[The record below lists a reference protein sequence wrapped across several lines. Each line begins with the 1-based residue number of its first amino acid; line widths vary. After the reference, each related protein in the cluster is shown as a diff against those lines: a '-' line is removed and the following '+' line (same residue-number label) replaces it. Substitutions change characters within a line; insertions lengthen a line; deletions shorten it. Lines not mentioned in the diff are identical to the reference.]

1 MVRLLTQASHIRE
14 GSPLAV
20 HRPKTA
26 PIAYQE
32 TLIAGRAR
40 ALRTGHLSMV
50 HRPTRRAY
58 EPGLG
63 FWALGSGKSLRNCSW
78 KKQFFVPTL
87 RVQDLG
93 KIEEVRGQM
102 WEVRRA

>member
-1 MVRLLTQASHIRE
+1 MVGLLTQASHIRQ

-20 HRPKTA
+20 HRPKIGA
-26 PIAYQE
+26 
-32 TLIAGRAR
+32 IAGRAR

-63 FWALGSGKSLRNCSW
+63 FWGPGSGKSLRNCSW

-87 RVQDLG
+87 RVQVLG